1 MKLIKYL
8 ESEMTEHVYF
18 YVDINEMP
26 VSPTFNSES
35 EAEKWL
41 AQWDSFKPNKDL
53 A

>member
-1 MKLIKYL
+1 MKLIKYR

-18 YVDINEMP
+18 YVDINDMP
-26 VSPTFNSES
+26 VSPTFNSSE
-35 EAEKWL
+35 EAEEWL